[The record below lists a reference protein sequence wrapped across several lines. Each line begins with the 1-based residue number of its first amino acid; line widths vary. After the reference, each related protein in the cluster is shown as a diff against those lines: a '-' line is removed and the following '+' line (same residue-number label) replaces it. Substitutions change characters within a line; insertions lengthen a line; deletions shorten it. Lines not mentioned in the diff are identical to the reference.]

1 MNNGDTSFKDKKRPG
16 RPKTTRTLAK
26 IEESKALIAQY
37 PSTSIRRLSREM
49 RCQKNHERALEGG
62 LGSEKL
68 GQDEGADV
76 NLSST

>member
-1 MNNGDTSFKDKKRPG
+1 MKKKPGHSSHKTHQRPLGGSPG
-16 RPKTTRTLAK
+16 RWRCPKK
-26 IEESKALIAQY
+26 
-37 PSTSIRRLSREM
+37 
-49 RCQKNHERALEGG
+49 HERALEGG